1 MNDPIYI
8 VDYFDTIVT
17 AVGTELSLT
26 FLGYQYG
33 HPVEINEHLVRI
45 SKSRSVTPDRFPL
58 VCLLTDFAEERGEV
72 FGIDSTVNLHLLIAD
87 LTRKSY
93 TAEERMTNIFKP
105 TLYPIYIEL
114 INQIARSK
122 YFKESTP
129 ELIKHTKTDRLF
141 WGKTGIMGNEG
152 LIFTDLLDVI
162 EITNLQLSVK
172 SKKTC

>member
-1 MNDPIYI
+1 
-8 VDYFDTIVT
+8 
-17 AVGTELSLT
+17 
-26 FLGYQYG
+26 
-33 HPVEINEHLVRI
+33 
-45 SKSRSVTPDRFPL
+45 
-58 VCLLTDFAEERGEV
+58 
-72 FGIDSTVNLHLLIAD
+72 
-87 LTRKSY
+87 
-93 TAEERMTNIFKP
+93 MTNIFKP